1 MAFWKKIYKS
11 KYTGREIDAAV
22 GSATRY
28 NIKYTVTPDNDT
40 WAATC
45 DKTYTEIAA
54 AVSAGKLIQFELE
67 IHAAQTFSVF
77 TYDYIVTE
85 NGVVTYTVGNFGSD
99 IVYASVLATSEG
111 FDANVVELQKKT

>member
-1 MAFWKKIYKS
+1 MFWKRIYKS

-28 NIKYTVTPDNDT
+28 NIKYTVTPEDNT
-40 WAATC
+40 WTATC
-45 DKTYTEIAA
+45 DKTFTEIAA
-54 AVSAGKLIQFELE
+54 AVSAGKLIQFEME

-111 FDANVVELQKKT
+111 FDANVIPLQKKT

>member
-11 KYTGREIDAAV
+11 KYTGAEIDAAV

-28 NIKYTVTPDNDT
+28 NIKYIVSPDHDT
-40 WAATC
+40 WTVTC
-45 DKTYTEIAA
+45 DKTYAEITA
-54 AVSAGKLIQFELE
+54 AVSAGKLVQFELE

-77 TYDYIVTE
+77 TYDYIVTA
-85 NGVVTYTVGNFGSD
+85 NGVVVYTVGNFGSD